1 MKAFFRFL
9 LRLSAAGLLLAGFG
23 FLYLKT
29 YSSEASQRETTA
41 ALMRELRQIDANW
54 NAEVG
59 RSKSGVSK
67 DYDAITVPEGTA
79 LRLIDRV
86 GEQGLG
92 RFDDRLGESQK
103 VLRATIVRK
112 SDLVDRYKRE
122 SAILRNSLRYIPAA
136 TAELKA
142 RLREAADA
150 APQKRA
156 QLDAIA
162 AAAEQIMQAAT
173 RLEGST
179 DLAEAQRLDSA
190 VARLAVNRAEYP
202 PAILDAFDGFVKHAT
217 QIAAQKGRETE
228 TLEALAHVSLAEYA
242 DALDKEARKA
252 FDRVDGQNDIW
263 RTRFYVYCGFLTAL
277 LVFLLVVSRRRSGTG
292 AAAPALGASR
302 ASALSQAR
310 A

>member
-1 MKAFFRFL
+1 MKLPATL
-9 LRLSAAGLLLAGFG
+9 AGTAAGLLLAGFG

-29 YSSEASQRETTA
+29 YSSEASQRESTA

-54 NAEVG
+54 NTEVG
-59 RSKSGVSK
+59 RSKSGISK
-67 DYDAITVPEGTA
+67 DYDGITVPEGTA

-86 GEQGLG
+86 GEQDLG
-92 RFDDRLGESQK
+92 RLDDRLGESQK

-156 QLDAIA
+156 ELDAIA
-162 AAAEQIMQAAT
+162 AAAEQILQAAT
-173 RLEGST
+173 RLEAST

-202 PAILDAFDGFVKHAT
+202 PAILDAFDNFVKHAT

-228 TLEALAHVSLAEYA
+228 TLDALAHVALAEYA
-242 DALDKEARKA
+242 DAFDKEARRA
-252 FDRVDGQNDIW
+252 FDRADAQNDIW
-263 RTRFYVYCGFLTAL
+263 RTRFYAYCALLVAL
-277 LVFLLVVSRRRSGTG
+277 LVFLLVARRLRSGT
-292 AAAPALGASR
+292 AAAPGASR
-302 ASALSQAR
+302 APALSQAR
-310 A
+310 V

>member
-1 MKAFFRFL
+1 MKTLFRYL
-9 LRLSAAGLLLAGFG
+9 LRLVAAGLLLAGFG

-29 YSSEASQRETTA
+29 YSSEGSQRETTA

-86 GEQGLG
+86 DEQRLG
-92 RFDDRLGESQK
+92 RFDDRLSESQK

-142 RLREAADA
+142 RLREATEA

-162 AAAEQIMQAAT
+162 AAAEQILQAAT
-173 RLEGST
+173 RLEAST
-179 DLAEAQRLDSA
+179 DLAEAQRVDSA

-202 PAILDAFDGFVKHAT
+202 PAILDAFDVFAKHAT

-228 TLEALAHVSLAEYA
+228 TLEALAHVSLAEYV
-242 DALDKEARKA
+242 DAFDKEARRA
-252 FDRVDGQNDIW
+252 FDRVEAQNDIW
-263 RTRFYVYCGFLTAL
+263 RTRFYVCCGLLAAL
-277 LVFLLVVSRRRSGTG
+277 LVFLLAASRRRSGTG
-292 AAAPALGASR
+292 EAPVPGGGSHTPALA
-302 ASALSQAR
+302 QAR

>member
-1 MKAFFRFL
+1 MKTLLRYL
-9 LRLSAAGLLLAGFG
+9 LRLVAAGLLLAGFG

-29 YSSEASQRETTA
+29 YSSEASQRESTA

-54 NAEVG
+54 NTEVG
-59 RSKSGVSK
+59 RSKSGISK
-67 DYDAITVPEGTA
+67 DYDGITVPEGTA

-86 GEQGLG
+86 GGQNLG
-92 RFDDRLGESQK
+92 RFDDRLNESQK

-156 QLDAIA
+156 ELDAIA
-162 AAAEQIMQAAT
+162 AAAEQILQAAT
-173 RLEGST
+173 RLEAST

-202 PAILDAFDGFVKHAT
+202 PAILDAFDNFVKHAT

-228 TLEALAHVSLAEYA
+228 TLEALAHVALAEYA
-242 DALDKEARKA
+242 DALDKEARRA
-252 FDRVDGQNDIW
+252 FDRADAQNDIW
-263 RTRFYVYCGFLTAL
+263 RTRFYTYCALLVAL
-277 LVFLLVVSRRRSGTG
+277 LVFLLVASRRRSG
-292 AAAPALGASR
+292 AAATGASR
-302 ASALSQAR
+302 APALSQAR

>member
-92 RFDDRLGESQK
+92 RLDDRLSESQK

-136 TAELKA
+136 AAELKA

-162 AAAEQIMQAAT
+162 AAAEQILQAAT
-173 RLEGST
+173 RLEAST

-190 VARLAVNRAEYP
+190 VARVAVNRAEYP

-242 DALDKEARKA
+242 DAFDQEARKA

-263 RTRFYVYCGFLTAL
+263 RTRFYVYCGLLTAL
-277 LVFLLVVSRRRSGTG
+277 LVFLLVGSRRRSGTG

>member
-1 MKAFFRFL
+1 MKTLFRYL
-9 LRLSAAGLLLAGFG
+9 LRLVAAGLLLAGFG

-29 YSSEASQRETTA
+29 YSSEASQRESTA

-86 GEQGLG
+86 GGQNLG
-92 RFDDRLGESQK
+92 RFDDRLNESQK
-103 VLRATIVRK
+103 VLRETIVRK

-136 TAELKA
+136 TAELKT
-142 RLREAADA
+142 RLREAAEA

-162 AAAEQIMQAAT
+162 TAAEQILQAAT
-173 RLEGST
+173 RLEAST

-202 PAILDAFDGFVKHAT
+202 PAILDAFDNFVKHAT
-217 QIAAQKGRETE
+217 QIAAQKGRETQ
-228 TLEALAHVSLAEYA
+228 TLEALAHVSLADYA
-242 DALDKEARKA
+242 DAFDKEARKA

-263 RTRFYVYCGFLTAL
+263 RTRFYAYCGLLAAL
-277 LVFLLVVSRRRSGTG
+277 LVFLLVAGRLRSGTG
-292 AAAPALGASR
+292 APAPGASR
-302 ASALSQAR
+302 APALSQAR